1 MLRCR
6 SLIFPITLWVRY
18 FAISASAKTASS
30 LTDYPLPIT
39 SPRDSISISANM
51 ILNIKLLS
59 LI

>member
-6 SLIFPITLWVRY
+6 SLVFLITLRVRY

-39 SPRDSISISANM
+39 SLRGSMSI
-51 ILNIKLLS
+51 
-59 LI
+59 